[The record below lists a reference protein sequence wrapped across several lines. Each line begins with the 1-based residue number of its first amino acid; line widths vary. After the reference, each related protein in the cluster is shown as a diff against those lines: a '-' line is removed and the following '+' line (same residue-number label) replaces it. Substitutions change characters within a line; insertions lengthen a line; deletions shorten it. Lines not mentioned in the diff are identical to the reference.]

1 MPAPTMQISVRDE
14 ARSPSESSSIG
25 SPQTGS
31 FLTCFS
37 GIELSF
43 RCARAGE
50 RSGLSLELVRWICPQ
65 AVCRTGS
72 LRQEFAGENDRG
84 GIRIQTTRPAKNDG
98 SAASAASA
106 LHGPEADLGA
116 LVDGLSPEERERLR
130 ALLDRGK

>member
-84 GIRIQTTRPAKNDG
+84 GIRTHTPLTGQGI
-98 SAASAASA
+98 
-106 LHGPEADLGA
+106 
-116 LVDGLSPEERERLR
+116 LSPRCLPFHHAVVYRITCYRSLR
-130 ALLDRGK
+130 DRSAVRGRA